1 MEKKRIDTT
10 LIALIVIVLLGYI
23 LMHDIF
29 GGTLFAHN
37 SWDSYTLQALAWRDG
52 RLDLGQNYSYLE
64 IAVFEG
70 KYYVSFPPTPT
81 LVMLPLTFIFGNNT
95 PNNIVVMLYAI
106 ITAIVVYKVLLMV
119 NFKNISAACLSSLI
133 VFGSNALWM
142 STVGGVWFQ
151 AQLLNMLL
159 LWLAIYFSLKDKRA
173 AAYAMVALAVGC
185 RPFSLFVF
193 PVLFVFFLMRDLK
206 DKPKKDFRSILLT
219 SLSQLKC
226 LIIPAIIGA
235 GYMALNYARFGSVFE
250 FGHNYLPE
258 FLNDPQFGLHYIP
271 QNLKNL
277 LLTFVGFD
285 GNGQLTFPIFNG
297 FFLFIAN
304 PIFIITFAAFI
315 RDIVKKRVDITM
327 IVSTVCVIGILIA
340 TCAHK
345 TLGGWQFGARY
356 TVDMIPLAC
365 FTYLLGRKKELFE
378 NMPIPAPECVDG
390 PTSLI
395 QKKQFT
401 LNAAEAVI
409 CAFGIM
415 FNVYGA
421 IVINLGLK

>member
-1 MEKKRIDTT
+1 MKKRRIDTT

-29 GGTLFAHN
+29 GGTLFNHN

-52 RLDLGQNYSYLE
+52 RLDLGQNYSHLE
-64 IAVFEG
+64 IAEFEG

-81 LVMLPLTFIFGNNT
+81 LVMLPLTFIFGSNT

-106 ITAIVVYKVLLMV
+106 ITAIVVYKVLLMAS
-119 NFKNISAACLSSLI
+119 FKNTAAACLSSLI

-159 LWLAIYFSLKDKRA
+159 LWLAIYFCMKDKRA

-193 PVLFVFFLMRDLK
+193 PVFLVCFLMRDLK
-206 DKPKKDFRSILLT
+206 DKPKKDFKTVVLT
-219 SLSQLKC
+219 ALSQWKC
-226 LIIPAIIGA
+226 LIIPVIVGA

-258 FLNDPQFGLHYIP
+258 FLNDPQFGLQYIP

-285 GNGQLTFPIFNG
+285 SSGRLTFPIFNG
-297 FFLFIAN
+297 FFIFIAN
-304 PIFIITFAAFI
+304 PIFIVTLAAFI
-315 RDIVKKRVDITM
+315 KDIIKKRVDITM
-327 IVSTVCVIGILIA
+327 ILSTVCAIGILIA

-365 FTYLLGRKKELFE
+365 FTYLLGRKKELAE
-378 NMPIPAPECVDG
+378 SIPLPAPECADG
-390 PTSLI
+390 PTSVI
-395 QKKQFT
+395 QKKRFT
-401 LNAAEAVI
+401 INAAEAVI